1 MYDIIGGGKIGDNHE
16 QLTLG
21 ELQEKLL
28 EFNSFR
34 DIRFVGSEYAPSGA
48 SCYRG
53 SYDELAINYST
64 DEINVGQFS
73 RMLKDI
79 LSKTYTGYKGGKYEM
94 RETTPVWAS
103 RDCSDYSQMAIV
115 SVFLSED
122 GYVYLGTRFK
132 D

>member
-1 MYDIIGGGKIGDNHE
+1 MYDIIGGGTIGENYEQFSLGEIQE
-16 QLTLG
+16 QLY
-21 ELQEKLL
+21 
-28 EFNSFR
+28 EFYSER
-34 DIRFVGSEYAPSGA
+34 IVRFVGTELSPCGA

-64 DEINVGQFS
+64 DKINVGQFS
-73 RMLKDI
+73 SMLKDI
-79 LSKTYTGYKGGKYEM
+79 LSKTYIGYKGGEYKMYD
-94 RETTPVWAS
+94 TTPVWAA

-122 GYVYLGTRFK
+122 GFVYLGTRFK

>member
-28 EFNSFR
+28 EFNFFR
-34 DIRFVGSEYAPSGA
+34 YIRFVGTEYSPSGT

-64 DEINVGQFS
+64 DEIQVGQFCS
-73 RMLKDI
+73 MLKDT
-79 LSKTYTGYKGGKYEM
+79 LSKTYIGYKGGEYKM
-94 RETTPVWAS
+94 RATTPLWVG
-103 RDCSDYSQMAIV
+103 RDSSHYSQMAIV

-122 GYVYLGTRFK
+122 GVVYLGTRFK

>member
-34 DIRFVGSEYAPSGA
+34 DIRFVGSEYSPSGA

-94 RETTPVWAS
+94 WSTTPVWVA
-103 RDCSDYSQMAIV
+103 RDYSDYSQMAIV